1 MPREAKQTYP
11 YDIHNMAPTRIADI
25 LVPDVWIPYM
35 REQTAEKSALF
46 QSGIVRTSDELTGLA
61 QGGGSTINMPFF
73 QDLSGNSEVLSDTSP
88 LSVNKITTGKDIA
101 AKHYRGK
108 AWGSNDLAQAL
119 SGADPLAAIASLVG
133 AWWARDMQTTLIS
146 TLKGVFAATTM
157 STTHVHN
164 IAIEDGSA
172 ATDANKIT
180 AENTID
186 AFDKLGDEISALE
199 AIAMHSRLYNS
210 LLKQNLIE
218 FVQFSE
224 QGQRISTYLGR
235 TVLVDD
241 GMPRVAGTTSGYKYT
256 SYLFGADSVAFG
268 EGNPNVPV
276 ETDRD
281 SLQGDDYLVNR
292 REFILHPVGVKWQ
305 GTPAGTSPTN
315 TELSTGTNWARVY
328 QPKNVK
334 VVALVTNG

>member
-1 MPREAKQTYP
+1 MQERS
-11 YDIHNMAPTRIADI
+11 R
-25 LVPDVWIPYM
+25 
-35 REQTAEKSALF
+35 EKSALF
-46 QSGIVRTSDELTGLA
+46 QSGIIRTSDELTSLA

-73 QDLSGNSEVLSDTSP
+73 QDLSGDSEILSDTNP

-101 AKHYRGK
+101 VKHYRGK

-119 SGADPLAAIASLVG
+119 SGTDPMAAIADLVG
-133 AWWARDMQTTLIS
+133 GWWVRDMQKMLIS
-146 TLKGVFAATTM
+146 TLKGVFAAATM

-164 IAIEDGSA
+164 IAIEDGNA
-172 ATDANKIT
+172 ATDTNKIT
-180 AENTID
+180 AETTID
-186 AFDKLGDEISALE
+186 AFDKLGDEIGALE

-235 TVLVDD
+235 TVIVDD
-241 GMPRVAGTTSGYKYT
+241 GMPRVAGSTSGYKYT
-256 SYLFGADSVAFG
+256 SYLFGTGSLAFG

-292 REFILHPVGVKWQ
+292 REFILHPVGVKWK
-305 GTPAGTSPTN
+305 GTASGTSPTN
-315 TELSTGTNWARVY
+315 TELAVGTNWERVY
-328 QPKNVK
+328 SEKNCK
-334 VVALVTNG
+334 IVALTSNG